1 MRLRRAVAALWV
13 STVLYWPAQVLVAK
27 AWPTPYSWRD
37 DVISALGAAT
47 CTEYCSPD
55 HGVMNATFV
64 AVGALT
70 AAGAAVLV
78 PQTTGRDRTG
88 WLLIAASGLATS
100 AVGFLPMDVSSAAH
114 NLAAKIH
121 WALQVA
127 GMIVLATGSAGRDRR
142 ALALA
147 VACTAAAVIGGAAF
161 LTPGTWGLG
170 AGLSERIALD
180 SLNVWT
186 IGMGVLLLRGLRPV
200 SPSR

>member
-55 HGVMNATFV
+55 HALMNATFV

-78 PQTTGRDRTG
+78 PQTTGRDRAG

-100 AVGFLPMDVSSAAH
+100 AVGFLPMDVSPAPH
-114 NLAAKIH
+114 NLAAQIH

>member
-1 MRLRRAVAALWV
+1 MRLRRTVAALWV
-13 STVLYWPAQVLVAK
+13 STVLYWPAQVLVAR

-64 AVGALT
+64 AVGVLT
-70 AAGAAVLV
+70 AAGAALLV

-100 AVGFLPMDVSSAAH
+100 AVGFLPLDVSSAAH
-114 NLAAKIH
+114 NLAAQIH
-121 WALQVA
+121 WTLQVA
-127 GMIVLATGSAGRDRR
+127 GMIVLATGSVGRDRR
-142 ALALA
+142 ALGLA

-186 IGMGVLLLRGLRPV
+186 IGMGVLLLRGLPPV

>member
-1 MRLRRAVAALWV
+1 MGLRRTVAALWV
-13 STVLYWPAQVLVAK
+13 ATVLYWPAQLLVSRS
-27 AWPTPYSWRD
+27 WPTPYSWRG
-37 DVISALGAAT
+37 DVISALGATT

-55 HGVMNATFV
+55 HAVMNATFV

-78 PQTTGRDRTG
+78 PQTTGRDRAG
-88 WLLIAASGLATS
+88 WVLVAVSGLCTS
-100 AVGFLPMDVSSAAH
+100 AVGFLPMDVSPAAH
-114 NLAAKIH
+114 NLAAQTH

-127 GMIVLATGSAGRDRR
+127 GMVTLCAGAVGRDRR
-142 ALALA
+142 ARVLT

-170 AGLSERIALD
+170 AGLSERVALD